1 MTAIS
6 LPFTLCF
13 FKTPF
18 RAFSP
23 KILDKNTRGGR
34 MGIVSSHLT
43 DEETGALGGSVMSR
57 AVKTLASDRS
67 GF

>member
-1 MTAIS
+1 
-6 LPFTLCF
+6 
-13 FKTPF
+13 
-18 RAFSP
+18 
-23 KILDKNTRGGR
+23 

-43 DEETGALGGSVMSR
+43 DEETGVLGGSVMSR